1 MIRSLAAIVLVL
13 SLSFAAAAPV
23 LAQEDG
29 RILVAQEKKA
39 KNLWDLLFGGNDT
52 QKEPEKPAASTP
64 SVTVLEPIK
73 PKVEKAETA
82 TRLAVIGDSL
92 AFDLVSALE
101 RAHSEDPN
109 LVVSGFG
116 VDASGFVRDD
126 YYDWNERLRTLLSD
140 NAFDIAVVVIGI
152 NDRQPIGNDKP
163 LTDEW
168 KAEYTARLERFL
180 GQMRV
185 ANKPVI
191 WVGLPPM
198 SKSSYSAAMAQIS
211 SLQRLAAFS
220 GGAEFV
226 DIYERFT
233 GEDGGYSSY
242 GPDLSGQNVQ
252 VRKSNGI
259 HFTKAGAD
267 KLAFYVDQALKRFY
281 RGGTVSLEV
290 ADILAGTDAEH
301 MMRLP
306 FQGLGQM
313 RLLELAGAVVPLTG
327 TPPKAAA
334 MIEAS
339 LPRSGLGFDPRDMMM
354 APAGR
359 ADAFGVGTVSDGEPT
374 SE

>member
-1 MIRSLAAIVLVL
+1 MMRSLAALMLVL

-29 RILVAQEKKA
+29 RIVVAEEKKA

-52 QKEPEKPAASTP
+52 KKEPEKPAASTP
-64 SVTVLEPIK
+64 SVTVIEPIK
-73 PKVEKAETA
+73 PKVEKNETA

-109 LVVSGFG
+109 LVVTGFG

-140 NAFDIAVVVIGI
+140 NAFDIAVIIIGI
-152 NDRQPIGNDKP
+152 NDRQPIGSDKP

-198 SKSSYSAAMAQIS
+198 AKSSYSAAMAQIS

-242 GPDLSGQNVQ
+242 GPNLSGQNVQ

-290 ADILAGTDAEH
+290 ADILAGTDAEY

-334 MIEAS
+334 LIEAS
-339 LPRSGLGFDPRDMMM
+339 LPRSGLGFDPKDMMM

-359 ADAFGVGTVSDGEPT
+359 ADAFGVGTMPDSDPTGE
-374 SE
+374 